1 MDDPIRND
9 LLKSS
14 DRLKQ
19 EVNKE
24 QTSLLVQVLTY
35 CVECHRI
42 VYFSKDDIFEGR
54 CLGVATNEIK
64 CPFCGIN
71 IIVSKL

>member
-1 MDDPIRND
+1 MEISIN
-9 LLKSS
+9 KSS
-14 DRLKQ
+14 LR
-19 EVNKE
+19 
-24 QTSLLVQVLTY
+24 
-35 CVECHRI
+35 CIECHRI

-64 CPFCGIN
+64 FPFWGVN

>member
-1 MDDPIRND
+1 MEISTN
-9 LLKSS
+9 KSS
-14 DRLKQ
+14 LR
-19 EVNKE
+19 
-24 QTSLLVQVLTY
+24 